1 MLCCIVNY
9 HHHHNVP
16 HFRYLSLTPFPQT
29 QNVAEEYFQCKVR
42 SDTNKDKQ
50 SKAREGPPK
59 VQCCPKLVPLSSTEE
74 PLPLEVDT
82 ILRPHTCHRHLTVGM
97 KKINYHQRCTPLH
110 CRKTP
115 SCQTYIEPLEK
126 QWSLDVM
133 MIIGGA
139 EKAIYGI

>member
-1 MLCCIVNY
+1 MRFSFVFTRHRILLWSVESC
-9 HHHHNVP
+9 
-16 HFRYLSLTPFPQT
+16 L
-29 QNVAEEYFQCKVR
+29 
-42 SDTNKDKQ
+42 Q
-50 SKAREGPPK
+50 SFACGGRRDPSQGPPK

-82 ILRPHTCHRHLTVGM
+82 ILRPHTCHGHLTVGM

-110 CRKTP
+110 CRKT
-115 SCQTYIEPLEK
+115 YIEPLEK
-126 QWSLDVM
+126 QWSLDMM